1 MAEASFEIPLA
12 TLSLKVVYNKALLL
26 LASALRE
33 FKFNKLTMALIFLYL
48 FEGISLNFTGVTTW
62 FLKIKKKKSKFSL
75 RSALA
80 FEIKENSF
88 IYVSSSIL
96 YFFSS
101 ESWFDFSMLE
111 DFSFWILRSLHLKF
125 PLTGNEFDCCFCI
138 YLREYWEANW
148 LGFLRF
154 I

>member
-33 FKFNKLTMALIFLYL
+33 FKFKKLTMALIFLYL

-62 FLKIKKKKSKFSL
+62 FLKIKKKNPSSLYVQLLHL
-75 RSALA
+75 RSRRT
-80 FEIKENSF
+80 
-88 IYVSSSIL
+88 VSYMWVLRFCI
-96 YFFSS
+96 FFSS